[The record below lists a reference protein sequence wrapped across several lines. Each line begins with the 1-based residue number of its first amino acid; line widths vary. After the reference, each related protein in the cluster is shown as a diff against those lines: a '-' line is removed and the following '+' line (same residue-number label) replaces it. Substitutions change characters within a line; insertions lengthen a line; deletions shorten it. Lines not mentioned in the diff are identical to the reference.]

1 MRAGLVAMGAA
12 AAARAQAAWA
22 AGLAR
27 SRGASSSASA
37 SASAPASAPAPAPP
51 PSPPPPPASALDA
64 ALALEELD
72 RDLYLQRLDALWTP
86 AGSRAVYGGQIIGSA
101 MLAAE
106 RSRTAAAF
114 PLHSLHA
121 YFLRPGVTSGPSA
134 RPILYHVTRLRDGS
148 SFETRSVT
156 ARQNGEA
163 IFAATLSF
171 HKLEADRTGGT
182 VGHAASPPDVPPPE
196 ACAPLR
202 AGTGLFPV
210 EVRLVSATPS
220 PLWPARAAAWFR
232 CPALPPPSPATAH
245 LHRAAIAFASD
256 WGLGLTCLLPY
267 GMRWGDPRL
276 TMAASLDHS
285 LYFHDTLD
293 GAGAVPAPAQPSSL
307 SAAAAAVNAPRIVR
321 HADAPRV
328 PASPAPPVRA
338 DDWLLVEF
346 DSPAFRSSRGL
357 NFSRMWTREGTL
369 ILSAVQESL
378 VRVASPAGT

>member
-1 MRAGLVAMGAA
+1 MSLLRAFVR
-12 AAARAQAAWA
+12 RAELPFAH
-22 AGLAR
+22 
-27 SRGASSSASA
+27 SRTFATASA
-37 SASAPASAPAPAPP
+37 
-51 PSPPPPPASALDA
+51 PPPPPASALDA

-72 RDLYLQRLDALWTP
+72 RDLYLQRVDALWAP

-121 YFLRPGVTSGPSA
+121 YFLRPGLTSGPSA
-134 RPILYHVTRLRDGS
+134 KPILYTVTRLRDGG

-156 ARQNGEA
+156 ARQSGEA
-163 IFAATLSF
+163 IFTATLSF
-171 HKLEADRTGGT
+171 HKLEADRSGGA
-182 VGHAASPPDVPPPE
+182 VGHAAGPPDVPPPE

-202 AGTGLFPV
+202 GVGASLFPV
-210 EVRLVSATPS
+210 EVRVVPGAAAPG
-220 PLWPARAAAWFR
+220 PMWPARAAAWFR

-256 WGLGLTCLLPY
+256 WGLGVTCLLPY
-267 GMRWGDPRL
+267 GIRWGDPRI

-293 GAGAVPAPAQPSSL
+293 GAAPAPAPPSSL
-307 SAAAAAVNAPRIVR
+307 AAAAAPLRAPRIVR
-321 HADAPRV
+321 HPSAPRV
-328 PASPAPPVRA
+328 PASPAPIVRA

-346 DSPAFRSSRGL
+346 DSPTMRSSRGL

-369 ILSAVQESL
+369 ILSCVQESL
-378 VRVASPAGT
+378 VRVSAPGD

>member
-1 MRAGLVAMGAA
+1 MLLRAALRSLQPPSAA
-12 AAARAQAAWA
+12 LIRA
-22 AGLAR
+22 
-27 SRGASSSASA
+27 ASSSASE
-37 SASAPASAPAPAPP
+37 
-51 PSPPPPPASALDA
+51 SPLPPPASALDA

-72 RDLYLQRLDALWTP
+72 RDLYLQRVDSLWSP

-106 RSRTAAAF
+106 RSRTAASF
-114 PLHSLHA
+114 PLHSLHS

-163 IFAATLSF
+163 IFTANLSF
-171 HKLEADRTGGT
+171 HKLEADRSGGT
-182 VGHAASPPDVPPPE
+182 IGHAVRPPEVPPPE

-202 AGTGLFPV
+202 TASSLFPV
-210 EVRLVSATPS
+210 ELRVVPPARGELSDPR
-220 PLWPARAAAWFR
+220 WPAQAAAWFR
-232 CPALPPPSPATAH
+232 CPTLPPPSPATAR
-245 LHRAAIAFASD
+245 LHRAAIAFLSD
-256 WGLGLTCLLPY
+256 WGLGIACLLPY

-293 GAGAVPAPAQPSSL
+293 GSAPAPAPAPPPL
-307 SAAAAAVNAPRIVR
+307 SPTAAAALARAPPLLR

-346 DSPAFRSSRGL
+346 SSPALRSSRGL

-369 ILSAVQESL
+369 IVSAVQESL
-378 VRVASPAGT
+378 VRVAAPTMGGHA

>member
-1 MRAGLVAMGAA
+1 MLLRCSSVRGL
-12 AAARAQAAWA
+12 
-22 AGLAR
+22 LAR
-27 SRGASSSASA
+27 TRGAGFASASA
-37 SASAPASAPAPAPP
+37 SASASA
-51 PSPPPPPASALDA
+51 PPASALDA

-72 RDLYLQRLDALWTP
+72 RDLYLQRLDALWAP

-121 YFLRPGVTSGPSA
+121 YFLRPGVTSGASA
-134 RPILYHVTRLRDGS
+134 RPILYYVTRLRDGG

-163 IFAATLSF
+163 IFTATLSF
-171 HKLEADRTGGT
+171 HKLEADRTGGA
-182 VGHAASPPDVPPPE
+182 VGHSASPPDVPPPE
-196 ACAPLR
+196 ACAPMR
-202 AGTGLFPV
+202 VGTGLFPV
-210 EVRLVSATPS
+210 EVRLVAPAASGSGSGGAAAAAAFG
-220 PLWPARAAAWFR
+220 PLWPGRAAAWFK

-256 WGLGLTCLLPY
+256 WGLGTTCLLPY
-267 GMRWGDPRL
+267 GMRWGDPRI

-285 LYFHDTLD
+285 LFFHDTLD
-293 GAGAVPAPAQPSSL
+293 GAAPAPAPP
-307 SAAAAAVNAPRIVR
+307 SAAAAAPAHAPRIVR
-321 HADAPRV
+321 HASAPRV
-328 PASPAPPVRA
+328 PAAPAPPVRA

-357 NFSRMWTREGTL
+357 NFSRMWTRSGTL

-378 VRVASPAGT
+378 VRLAAPGT